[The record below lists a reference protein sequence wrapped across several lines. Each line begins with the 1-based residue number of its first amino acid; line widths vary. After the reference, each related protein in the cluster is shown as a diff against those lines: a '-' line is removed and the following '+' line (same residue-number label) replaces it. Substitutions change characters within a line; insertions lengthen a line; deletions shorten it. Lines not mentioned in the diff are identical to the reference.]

1 MITINV
7 MSSKDI
13 HEERIMNSNSDSI
26 KIIFDKADEV
36 IKKLSKSLLSKYQIG
51 LQVSMKESGF
61 IFDYVDLLQCK
72 CYKINKKC
80 SRSYRVSGFD

>member
-1 MITINV
+1 

-13 HEERIMNSNSDSI
+13 HEECIMNSNSDSI

-51 LQVSMKESGF
+51 LQVSMKGSGF
-61 IFDYVDLLQCK
+61 IFDYVD
-72 CYKINKKC
+72 
-80 SRSYRVSGFD
+80 

>member
-13 HEERIMNSNSDSI
+13 HKERIMNSNSDSI

-51 LQVSMKESGF
+51 LQVSMKGSGF
-61 IFDYVDLLQCK
+61 IFDYVD
-72 CYKINKKC
+72 
-80 SRSYRVSGFD
+80 

>member
-1 MITINV
+1 

-13 HEERIMNSNSDSI
+13 HEECIMNSNSDSI

-51 LQVSMKESGF
+51 LQVSMKRSGF
-61 IFDYVDLLQCK
+61 IFDYVD
-72 CYKINKKC
+72 
-80 SRSYRVSGFD
+80 

>member
-7 MSSKDI
+7 MCSKDI

-36 IKKLSKSLLSKYQIG
+36 IKKLSKSLLSKYQ
-51 LQVSMKESGF
+51 
-61 IFDYVDLLQCK
+61 
-72 CYKINKKC
+72 
-80 SRSYRVSGFD
+80 